1 MLLDEGFEAAI
12 AAGGARAGG
21 REPAARSDAKG
32 GGRALKPQRGGDARC
47 NACARFATLLWILG
61 SLCGRERLCIVEEVE
76 AIHAC
81 ALGNEIGLRVAHV
94 LLLCFDD
101 GDDADV
107 DSNGDND
114 NDGGDLSDDG
124 HSMLEAVAA
133 AAVRSC
139 SSRR

>member
-21 REPAARSDAKG
+21 REPAARSDSEG
-32 GGRALKPQRGGDARC
+32 GGRALQPQRGGDARC

-81 ALGNEIGLRVAHV
+81 ALGNKIGLRVAHV
-94 LLLCFDD
+94 LLLLCFDD

-107 DSNGDND
+107 DSNGDHD

-124 HSMLEAVAA
+124 HS
-133 AAVRSC
+133 
-139 SSRR
+139 RRQQLPTMTE